1 MSCPAPGWITSS
13 FGHAADTSPAELS
26 ELGAHLR
33 SCHGTSGRLFALQCG
48 VEAVRRFVA
57 GHLVTTLV
65 VAVLVIGAAA
75 SVL

>member
-1 MSCPAPGWITSS
+1 MSPPAPGWTTSS

-33 SCHGTSGRLFALQCG
+33 ACHGTSGRLFALQCG

-57 GHLVTTLV
+57 GRIVTTLV
-65 VAVLVIGAAA
+65 VVLLIGVAA
-75 SVL
+75 SAL